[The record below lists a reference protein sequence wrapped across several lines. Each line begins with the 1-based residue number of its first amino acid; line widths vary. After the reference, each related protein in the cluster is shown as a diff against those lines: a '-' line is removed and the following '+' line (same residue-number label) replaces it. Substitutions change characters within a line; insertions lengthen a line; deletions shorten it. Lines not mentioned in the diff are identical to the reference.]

1 MRAALSG
8 AVDVRACCGLVLGF
22 ALVLAGCGY
31 HTAGHAVKLPTSVHT
46 IAVPI
51 FVNKTQSYRVEQIL
65 TAAVVR
71 EFTTRTQYRVV
82 SSPGPDADAT
92 LRATVLQTGGYPIT
106 YDSVTGRASSGLVAV
121 TVQVSLV
128 DKQGRVLFDNPS
140 YTFREQYQIS
150 RELSSF
156 FDEETPAL
164 DRMARDFARTLV
176 SNILEAF

>member
-1 MRAALSG
+1 MTRARGLADLC
-8 AVDVRACCGLVLGF
+8 ACC
-22 ALVLAGCGY
+22 ALLLASALLLAGCGY
-31 HTAGHAVKLPTSVHT
+31 HTAGHAVNLPTSVHT
-46 IAVPI
+46 IAVPT

-71 EFTTRTQYRVV
+71 EFNTRTQYRVV
-82 SSPGPDADAT
+82 SSPGPGADAT
-92 LRATVLQTGGYPIT
+92 LRATVLQTGGYPVT